1 MTRKR
6 AVIGALALSAVVV
19 TVAGATAV
27 ANSGAMLSPMFA
39 LASGDPDERL
49 DDHVDEDVHA
59 GIDSLRAATM
69 LNALRNGDPLI
80 CELLVENIGNHWSS
94 HDGSGQFQ
102 DARVTLESAK
112 DSVHGR
118 IGGEGTIKLLLATL
132 ETDDPCVRRVAA
144 EWLGRSRVD
153 DARLLQQLDV
163 RSTRTRS
170 AAAYAIGVGHKTHG
184 AAGRR
189 ALEKLL
195 RDGGSEDGAM
205 AAWALGEIEDSASA
219 PALMQALR
227 SPHAP
232 VRLASV
238 DALGSLEEVRALK
251 ELERLL
257 HEDASAPVRAH
268 AAEALGDI
276 GSSASV
282 NALAD
287 AIRDAAAPV
296 RYAAVAAIGELHD
309 LEVAPQALVAATQ
322 SADAKIQT
330 RAVMVLAEIHD
341 PKTVDALLAFTSHPN
356 REVRLK
362 VAEAFGEIKS
372 AKASSGLMQLLKDSD
387 PEVRRAAAEALGE
400 IRP

>member
-6 AVIGALALSAVVV
+6 AVIGALALSAVAV

-27 ANSGAMLSPMFA
+27 ANSGALLSPMFSRA
-39 LASGDPDERL
+39 TTDQ
-49 DDHVDEDVHA
+49 DDGHDDDAHA
-59 GIDSLRAATM
+59 GVDSLRAATM
-69 LNALRNGDPLI
+69 LNALRTGDPLI

-94 HDGSGQFQ
+94 HDGAGQFQ

-118 IGGEGTIKLLLATL
+118 IAGEGTIQLLLASL
-132 ETDDPCVRRVAA
+132 DTDDPCVRRVAA
-144 EWLGRSRVD
+144 EWLGRSRVE
-153 DARLLQQLDV
+153 DARLLQKLDD
-163 RSTRTRS
+163 RSPRTRS
-170 AAAYAIGVGHKTHG
+170 ATAYAIGIGHKSHG

-195 RDGGSEDGAM
+195 RDGGSDDGAM

-219 PALMQALR
+219 PVLMQALR

-232 VRLASV
+232 VRLASI
-238 DALGSLEEVRALK
+238 DALGTLEETRALK
-251 ELERLL
+251 EIERLL

-276 GSSASV
+276 GSNASV

-287 AIRDAAAPV
+287 ALRDPSAPV
-296 RYAAVAAIGELHD
+296 RYAAVEAIGDLHD
-309 LEVAPQALVAATQ
+309 LDVAPRALVAATQ
-322 SADAKIQT
+322 SADAKLQML
-330 RAVMVLAEIHD
+330 AVMVLAEIHD
-341 PKTVDALLAFTSHPN
+341 PKTVDALLAFTSHAN
-356 REVRLK
+356 RDVRLK
-362 VAEAFGEIKS
+362 VAEAFGEIRS
-372 AKASSGLMQLLKDSD
+372 AKASGGLMQLLKDSD